1 MPFSVTLIWYLKAVI
16 SELDILSHAREP
28 QCTDRC
34 SCLNTFF
41 LAVLFRKKKCIQ
53 LFPVLWYQGYRQ
65 GLLTALFLLLAG
77 ITAGGE
83 NIGLKTD
90 TEYMKS

>member
-1 MPFSVTLIWYLKAVI
+1 M
-16 SELDILSHAREP
+16 H
-28 QCTDRC
+28 
-34 SCLNTFF
+34 FF
-41 LAVLFRKKKCIQ
+41 
-53 LFPVLWYQGYRQ
+53 FPVLWYQGYRQ

>member
-1 MPFSVTLIWYLKAVI
+1 MHPDVS
-16 SELDILSHAREP
+16 SS
-28 QCTDRC
+28 
-34 SCLNTFF
+34 
-41 LAVLFRKKKCIQ
+41 
-53 LFPVLWYQGYRQ
+53 LWYQGYRQ

-77 ITAGGE
+77 VTVEGE